1 MVASK
6 KLKGA
11 LSKLHAEEGRM
22 NFGRKQDQNF
32 YDYMDELVKWLSLPG
47 NESGGFAFG
56 GFYSMRNLWGGV
68 IRTALASKKPVCQE
82 SIRR

>member
-22 NFGRKQDQNF
+22 NFGRKQDQDF
-32 YDYMDELVKWLSLPG
+32 YDYMDELVRIAAAQFRDL
-47 NESGGFAFG
+47 
-56 GFYSMRNLWGGV
+56 
-68 IRTALASKKPVCQE
+68 KK
-82 SIRR
+82 